1 MLFKGKMSGVAIALF
16 LCGLTL
22 SAIGVILIY
31 SATNT
36 AVSGHEEGLYVK
48 QVIWILL
55 SLVIFMVVVL
65 LPMRMHEV
73 LSYVY
78 YIFLILLLVAL
89 MFYGR
94 AGGGSLRWFNL
105 GFFHFQP
112 SEIGKVIVLFALARY
127 LSYSKRPSQHLKRL
141 ITAAILVLI
150 PTALVLKQPD
160 LGTSLVYL
168 TIMIVALF
176 WSGLP
181 TVYLLLI
188 ITPVFSMMT
197 AFHPIT
203 WVVFFAIIIA
213 LLLIVRPGA
222 MMSSVIVAV
231 NLLFGMITPLF
242 WNRLADYQQMRIK
255 IFLDP
260 GLDPLGA
267 GYQIIQSKIAIGSGG
282 LIGKGF
288 LAGTQTK
295 LNYLPVRHTDFVF
308 SVMGEEFGFIGGA
321 IIISL
326 IAMVI
331 LMGII
336 IATRVRN
343 RFVSF
348 ICIGAVT
355 ILFFQTLVNI
365 GMTLGLMPVT
375 GLPLHFVSYGGS
387 SMILSWVILGLLVN
401 ADMNWQEY

>member
-1 MLFKGKMSGVAIALF
+1 MLLKGKISGSAVALF
-16 LCGLTL
+16 LCGIAL
-22 SAIGVILIY
+22 SALGVVLIY

-36 AVSGHEEGLYVK
+36 AVTSHEEGLFIK
-48 QVIWILL
+48 QIIWIAL
-55 SLVIFMVVVL
+55 SLLIFMLVVL

-78 YIFLILLLVAL
+78 YIFLILLLIAL

-94 AGGGSLRWFNL
+94 TGGGSQRWFDL

-127 LSYSKRPSQHLKRL
+127 LSYSKRPSQQFRRL
-141 ITAAILVLI
+141 IIAAILVLI

-168 TIMIVALF
+168 TIMLVTLF

-181 TVYLLLI
+181 AVYLLLI
-188 ITPVFSMMT
+188 MTPIFSMI
-197 AFHPIT
+197 ASFHPIS
-203 WVVFFAIIIA
+203 WVVFFAVIIG
-213 LLLIVRPGA
+213 LLLVVRPGA
-222 MMSSVIVAV
+222 AMSSVIVAV
-231 NLLFGMITPLF
+231 NLLFGMITPF
-242 WNRLADYQQMRIK
+242 IWNRLAEYQRLRIK

-288 LAGTQTK
+288 LAGSQTK
-295 LNYLPVRHTDFVF
+295 LNYLPVRHTDFIY
-308 SVMGEEFGFIGGA
+308 SVMGEEFGFTGG
-321 IIISL
+321 IIIIGL
-326 IAMVI
+326 MAMII
-331 LMGII
+331 LMGLRT
-336 IATRVRN
+336 AVKVRN
-343 RFVSF
+343 RFTSF
-348 ICIGAVT
+348 ICVGAVS
-355 ILFFQTLVNI
+355 ILLFQTIVNI

-387 SMILSWVILGLLVN
+387 SMILSWVLLGLLVN
-401 ADMNWQEY
+401 AEINWQEY